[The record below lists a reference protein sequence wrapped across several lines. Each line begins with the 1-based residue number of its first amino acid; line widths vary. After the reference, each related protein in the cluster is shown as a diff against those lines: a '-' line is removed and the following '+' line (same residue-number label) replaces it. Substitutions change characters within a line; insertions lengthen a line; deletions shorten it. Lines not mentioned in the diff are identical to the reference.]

1 MPFLLL
7 PIVSRFMSS
16 PRPVPRCAL
25 ALTALGAALLCSP
38 TAARSEVLYKLDT
51 RCALRGAP
59 AQACTIEVENDG
71 TATLYRHRIG
81 STLETVRILEA
92 PVRMQ
97 RWNAELKQ
105 WQPLERAEARF
116 STNTVCFNGRNLC
129 VVNPNYLNS
138 VREDNPNAFA
148 GRDLVKVLFDST
160 GRVTASCYDSGC
172 DLVKK

>member
-1 MPFLLL
+1 
-7 PIVSRFMSS
+7 MSS

-25 ALTALGAALLCSP
+25 ALAALGAALICSP

-71 TATLYRHRIG
+71 AATLYRHRIG
-81 STLETVRILEA
+81 STIETVRILES

-97 RWNAELKQ
+97 RWNMELKQ

-129 VVNPNYLNS
+129 AVNPNYLNS

>member
-1 MPFLLL
+1 MPLL
-7 PIVSRFMSS
+7 PLPIPSSFMAS
-16 PRPVPRCAL
+16 PWPVPRSAL
-25 ALTALGAALLCSP
+25 ALAALGAALVCSP
-38 TAARSEVLYKLDT
+38 AGARSEVLYKLDT
-51 RCALRGAP
+51 RCSLRGAP

-81 STLETVRILEA
+81 STLETIRILEE

-97 RWNAELKQ
+97 RWDGARKQ
-105 WQPLERAEARF
+105 WLPLERAEARF

-129 VVNPNYLNS
+129 AVNPNYLNS
-138 VREDNPNAFA
+138 VREDNPNTFA
-148 GRDLVKVLFDST
+148 GRDLVKVLFDAT

>member
-1 MPFLLL
+1 MA
-7 PIVSRFMSS
+7 S

-25 ALTALGAALLCSP
+25 ALAALGAAMVWSP
-38 TAARSEVLYKLDT
+38 SAARSEVVYKLET
-51 RCALRGAP
+51 RCSLQGAP
-59 AQACTIEVENDG
+59 AQACTIEAENDG

-81 STLETVRILEA
+81 SVSETIRITEA

-97 RWNAELKQ
+97 RWDGSLKQ
-105 WQPLERAEARF
+105 WQPLERAQARF
-116 STNTVCFNGRNLC
+116 STNTVCFNDRNLC
-129 VVNPNYLNS
+129 VINPNYLNS
-138 VREDNPNAFA
+138 IREDNPNTFS